1 MGENTSDAGERVAVN
16 ALEGWIVQG
25 LHDGRLW
32 ANGADNSDVR
42 EFAINED
49 RTLPASAGW
58 LAVEYGRRF
67 ADFDRTAYT
76 RSWEAAIGLVWLRR
90 RAAEDHAANLEG
102 ESEVE
107 AESEAAA
114 PAETKDE
121 DA

>member
-1 MGENTSDAGERVAVN
+1 MGENTSGASERVAVN

-32 ANGADNSDVR
+32 ANGAEHSDVR

-67 ADFDRTAYT
+67 TDFDRSVYT
-76 RSWEAAIGLVWLRR
+76 RAWEAAIGLVWLRR
-90 RAAEDHAANLEG
+90 RAAEDHVAG
-102 ESEVE
+102 FE
-107 AESEAAA
+107 AEPEAEGAA
-114 PAETKDE
+114 SAETKDE